1 MNGPSRRHSAAI
13 VLPVLLILAGC
24 SSSASSSPSDEPEAS
39 GGGVGTTVDVEL
51 QEFAVIP
58 AEASAPAGP
67 VTFSVTNNGPDVVHQ
82 FVIIRTDLEPG
93 DLPTDEH
100 GVVDESGEGIEVVD
114 EIEDIPVGETM
125 EVTADLEAGSYVLIC
140 NVFDEASG
148 TAHYSEGMRAAFT
161 VE

>member
-13 VLPVLLILAGC
+13 VLPVLLILAAC
-24 SSSASSSPSDEPEAS
+24 SSSASSSPSGEPEAS
-39 GGGVGTTVDVEL
+39 GGTGTTVDVEL

-58 AEASAPAGP
+58 AESSAPAGP
-67 VTFSVTNNGPDVVHQ
+67 VTFSVTNNGPDAVHEFLVV
-82 FVIIRTDLEPG
+82 RTDLEPG

-100 GVVDESGEGIEVVD
+100 GAFDESGDGVELVD
-114 EIEDIPVGETM
+114 EVEDIAVGDTVELT
-125 EVTADLEAGSYVLIC
+125 VDLEAGSYVLLC

-148 TAHYSEGMRAAFT
+148 TAHYSEGMRTAFT